1 MIALAFAAVLAAHPS
16 QVPVDG
22 GEDELMAA
30 AAQAYRAGLDAR
42 ADAAKAR
49 PHFARAAEC
58 YERVWERGTRTPV
71 VARNMAQARFLAG
84 DLGRAIR
91 DYRRGLR
98 TAPHDRELRHGLNYA
113 REQVAYP
120 LTGDLADA
128 SRPREVQ
135 TPLDRLPLPLPRLGW
150 VAVAVS
156 AVGWL
161 VLARAWAGARG
172 GLALFGG
179 GLVLAAAVL
188 GGWLLFETDRARA
201 RWAQPTAVIIA
212 PGADLRTGNSDEY
225 PKRLDGRLPAGVEL
239 RVLGERGGW
248 LHVELASGAAG
259 WVPRQSTVEVD

>member
-1 MIALAFAAVLAAHPS
+1 MIAHVLAAILAAYPPH
-16 QVPVDG
+16 VPDDG
-22 GEDELMAA
+22 SDAKFMAA
-30 AAQAYRAGLDAR
+30 AAEAYRAGLDAR

-58 YERVWERGTRTPV
+58 YERVWERGARTPV
-71 VARNMAQARFLAG
+71 VARNMAQARLLAG

-98 TAPHDRELRHGLNYA
+98 NAPHDRELRQGLDYA

-120 LTGDLADA
+120 VNGDLADA
-128 SRPREVQ
+128 ARPREVQ
-135 TPLDRLPLPLPRLGW
+135 SPLDRLPLPLPRLGW
-150 VAVAVS
+150 VAVVVS

-172 GLALFGG
+172 GLALLGG
-179 GLVLAAAVL
+179 GLVLTAAAL
-188 GGWLLFETDRARA
+188 GGWLLFESDRARA
-201 RWAQPTAVIIA
+201 QWAQPTAVVLA
-212 PGADLRTGNSDEY
+212 PGADLRTGNSEEY
-225 PKRLDGRLPAGVEL
+225 PRRLDGRLPAGVEL

-248 LHVELASGAAG
+248 LHVEVASGVAG